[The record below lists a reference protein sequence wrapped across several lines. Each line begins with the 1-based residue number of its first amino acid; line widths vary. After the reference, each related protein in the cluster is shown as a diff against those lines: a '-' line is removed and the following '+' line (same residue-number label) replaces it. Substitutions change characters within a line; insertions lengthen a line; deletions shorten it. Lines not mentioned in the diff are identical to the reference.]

1 MKDVNA
7 NMNIC
12 LNSLGLLDEVPI
24 DKKGSPIDTLSNY
37 LSKKLAFGKL
47 YVFL

>member
-1 MKDVNA
+1 MF
-7 NMNIC
+7 I
-12 LNSLGLLDEVPI
+12 NSLGLLDEVPI

-47 YVFL
+47 HVFQKSIDIISN